1 MSIKQ
6 NGGVFGRNPTFN
18 DVTIEGQLTFDGDID
33 INSDLKVSGAVE
45 ATTLYA
51 STSVA
56 VGNPA
61 NYQATF
67 YMPGAN
73 ANYVQVANGVTGA
86 SAGNGILYGIDASGN
101 GVFNKQGTGDLITT
115 VAGVERLRIL
125 QAGTFDVSAAN
136 IAFDSGY
143 GIDFSAT
150 AGTGTSELLDDY
162 EEGVFS
168 PTYTP
173 TTGTFTAITVVGT
186 GRYTKVGRLVTLF
199 ASIRTSGALDVTGA
213 SGNLKITGLPFA
225 CNATIAGGGPDLN
238 HQGWNLGTDIV
249 NTRMVVPAGT
259 SEILL
264 YKNTMNGSSFPSGN
278 ITVTEMSTAGGSFA
292 NLISFTASYEV

>member
-6 NGGVFGRNPTFN
+6 QGGVFGRNPTFN

-51 STSVA
+51 STSIA

-73 ANYVQVANGVTGA
+73 ANYVQVANGMTGA
-86 SAGNGILYGIDASGN
+86 GPINGILYGLDASGN
-101 GVFNKQGTGDLITT
+101 GVLNKQGNGDLITT

-125 QAGTFDVSAAN
+125 EAGTFDVSAAN

-150 AGTGTSELLDDY
+150 SGTGTSELLDDY
-162 EEGVFS
+162 EEGE
-168 PTYTP
+168 
-173 TTGTFTAITVVGT
+173 
-186 GRYTKVGRLVTLF
+186 
-199 ASIRTSGALDVTGA
+199 SGALTMTPQTSGTITLNTNYDTFKYTKIGDRVTISGQFVVSSVSSPVGAKVTLPLPFTSASGVSKRAGTAAYYYTGGGVETLIPCGVSEGSTNLTIHLDASTIVAGHEFWFDVTYQA
-213 SGNLKITGLPFA
+213 A
-225 CNATIAGGGPDLN
+225 
-238 HQGWNLGTDIV
+238 
-249 NTRMVVPAGT
+249 
-259 SEILL
+259 
-264 YKNTMNGSSFPSGN
+264 
-278 ITVTEMSTAGGSFA
+278 
-292 NLISFTASYEV
+292 

>member
-6 NGGVFGRNPTFN
+6 QGGVFGRNPTFN

-51 STSVA
+51 STSIA

-73 ANYVQVANGVTGA
+73 ANYVQVANGMTGA
-86 SAGNGILYGIDASGN
+86 GPINGILYGLDASGN
-101 GVFNKQGTGDLITT
+101 GVLNKQGNGDLITT

-125 QAGTFDVSAAN
+125 EAGTFDVSAAN

-150 AGTGTSELLDDY
+150 SGTGTSELFDDY
-162 EEGVFS
+162 EEG
-168 PTYTP
+168 TWTP
-173 TTGTFTAITVVGT
+173 TDGSGQGLTFAGVVAT
-186 GRYTKVGRLVTLF
+186 YTKVGNMVRVTANF
-199 ASIRTSGALDVTGA
+199 TYPSNSSGLDTRV
-213 SGNLKITGLPFA
+213 NGLPFTTGG
-225 CNATIAGGGPDLN
+225 NAPLT
-238 HQGWNLGTDIV
+238 
-249 NTRMVVPAGT
+249 
-259 SEILL
+259 LL
-264 YKNTMNGSSFPSGN
+264 PNS
-278 ITVTEMSTAGGSFA
+278 STAGDGA
-292 NLISFTASYEV
+292 LIPNALSSIFFYTSSAVRRTNTQYSGATIYLSGVYYV

>member
-6 NGGVFGRNPTFN
+6 QGGVFGRNPTFN

-45 ATTLYA
+45 ATTSYA
-51 STSVA
+51 STSIA

-73 ANYVQVANGVTGA
+73 ANYVQVVNGMTGA
-86 SAGNGILYGIDASGN
+86 GPINGILYGLDASGN
-101 GVFNKQGTGDLITT
+101 GVLNKQGNGDLITT

-125 QAGTFDVSAAN
+125 EAGTFDVSAAN

-150 AGTGTSELLDDY
+150 SGTGTSELLDDY
-162 EEGVFS
+162 EEG
-168 PTYTP
+168 TWTP
-173 TTGTFTAITVVGT
+173 VIEGT
-186 GRYTKVGRLVTLF
+186 
-199 ASIRTSGALDVTGA
+199 TSGSLSFGTVTRAAYSKIGNLIYA
-213 SGNLKITGLPFA
+213 NCYLSSGNLAAHNIVGAVKVSGLPFVSESYSGMVNICLSNIFLIDA
-225 CNATIAGGGPDLN
+225 SDTSISGYAESSHIRLTKGAGAVSLTGSD
-238 HQGWNLGTDIV
+238 
-249 NTRMVVPAGT
+249 VVSAGT
-259 SEILL
+259 SGQIMLQIV
-264 YKNTMNGSSFPSGN
+264 YQQ
-278 ITVTEMSTAGGSFA
+278 
-292 NLISFTASYEV
+292 